1 MKNKYPFHLLLSIIF
16 VLFFAF
22 GTNAQQSGNGNKAAA
37 AESIINVIDP
47 TNIPNSP
54 SAPTITSNQNASGA
68 QFFDN
73 GYIRFALTGD
83 AKKDEETYRREK
95 EKLFL
100 NNPDL
105 YRKWVGQTNN
115 TPKTSSK

>member
-1 MKNKYPFHLLLSIIF
+1 MKVSYLLFSALFTLIF
-16 VLFFAF
+16 VF
-22 GTNAQQSGNGNKAAA
+22 GASAQQSANSNKAAA

-54 SAPTITSNQNASGA
+54 AAINTSAPNSVSGS

-83 AKKDEETYRREK
+83 TKKDEETYRREK
-95 EKLFL
+95 EKLFQ
-100 NNPDL
+100 NNPEL
-105 YRKWVGQTNN
+105 YKKWVGESKVYNN
-115 TPKTSSK
+115 AIPATTK

>member
-1 MKNKYPFHLLLSIIF
+1 MKISYLLISTLF
-16 VLFFAF
+16 TLFFVF
-22 GTNAQQSGNGNKAAA
+22 GLSAQQSGNGNKPAA

-54 SAPTITSNQNASGA
+54 SASTTTSNHNASGA

-100 NNPDL
+100 NNPEL
-105 YRKWVGQTNN
+105 YKKLVDENKGYNN
-115 TPKTSSK
+115 SNPSTTR